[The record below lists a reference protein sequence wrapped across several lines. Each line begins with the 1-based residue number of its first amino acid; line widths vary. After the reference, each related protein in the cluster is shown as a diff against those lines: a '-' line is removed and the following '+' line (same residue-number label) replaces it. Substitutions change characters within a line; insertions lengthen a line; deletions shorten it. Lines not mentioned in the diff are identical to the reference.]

1 MIIKTNTGVKVLGT
15 LARDPE
21 IKEAK
26 NGNLF
31 MSLNIKSHS
40 TKDESGKWNSTF
52 VECTV
57 WRNVE
62 TWDGLL
68 EKGDAVEV
76 FGRELKSREANG
88 KTYWGLEA
96 DGVFVGGLVTARW
109 VQQVIDMMQEA
120 SPTGGFSEVEEPTPF
135 DDGRDAP
142 KNDFQSEADKLPAQT
157 PAPVTDDESRV
168 IDDDA
173 EDLPF

>member
-15 LARDPE
+15 LARAPE

-40 TKDESGKWNSTF
+40 SKDESGKWNSTF

-76 FGRELKSREANG
+76 FGRELKSREVNG

-120 SPTGGFSEVEEPTPF
+120 STTGDFSEVEEPTPF
-135 DDGRDAP
+135 DGGGNAP
-142 KNDFQSEADKLPAQT
+142 KNDFQGEADKLPAQT

>member
-15 LARDPE
+15 LARAPE

-40 TKDESGKWNSTF
+40 SKDESGKWNSTS

-57 WRNVE
+57 WRNIE

-76 FGRELKSREANG
+76 FGRELKSREVNG

-135 DDGRDAP
+135 DDGGNAP
-142 KNDFQSEADKLPAQT
+142 KNDF
-157 PAPVTDDESRV
+157 
-168 IDDDA
+168 
-173 EDLPF
+173 

>member
-15 LARDPE
+15 LARDPK

-40 TKDESGKWNSTF
+40 AKDESGKWNSTF

-76 FGRELKSREANG
+76 FGRE
-88 KTYWGLEA
+88 
-96 DGVFVGGLVTARW
+96 
-109 VQQVIDMMQEA
+109 A

-135 DDGRDAP
+135 DDGGNAQ
-142 KNDFQSEADKLPAQT
+142 KNDFPGEADKLPAQT